1 MSVIKL
7 LFDCKRTSFAKKNLS
22 FQGHIPEKKHD
33 FFFNRCSLEANLIL
47 ICLTVWRRNYY
58 FFFNFSTSCT
68 QNVNNTGTKQVTL

>member
-33 FFFNRCSLEANLIL
+33 FF
-47 ICLTVWRRNYY
+47 LTDVRW
-58 FFFNFSTSCT
+58 
-68 QNVNNTGTKQVTL
+68 KQI